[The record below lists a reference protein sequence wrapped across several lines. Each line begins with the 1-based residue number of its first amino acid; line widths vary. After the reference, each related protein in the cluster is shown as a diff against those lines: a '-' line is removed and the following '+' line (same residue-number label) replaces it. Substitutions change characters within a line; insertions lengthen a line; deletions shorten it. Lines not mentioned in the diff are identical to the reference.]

1 MPRGE
6 TPLRAGDTAGHLR
19 ARRQPLQARA
29 RRRVELILAATAEL
43 LTELGADALGTG
55 AIAER
60 AGIPIGSV
68 YHYFPSKEAILAELA
83 DRKFR
88 AVDAAFA
95 DHLGHELAR
104 LPWRRALERAL
115 DASVAAFRGD
125 PAYVAVWR
133 AMRASSTF
141 RSVALAS
148 DERFARAL
156 AALPV
161 VSNVP
166 PARARVALRAAIRL
180 ANSFLDWI
188 LETPDRREAAG
199 IAREMKRALVAY
211 LAADLDAAARG
222 ARRAPVRRRRRASAG
237 A

>member
-1 MPRGE
+1 MPRGD
-6 TPLRAGDTAGHLR
+6 TQIGAGQAAGHLLP
-19 ARRQPLQARA
+19 RRQPLQARA
-29 RRRVELILAATAEL
+29 RQRVEEILAAAAEL
-43 LTELGADALGTG
+43 LTERGADALSTA

-68 YHYFPSKEAILAELA
+68 YHYFPSKEAVLAELA
-83 DRKFR
+83 ERKFR

-95 DHLGHELAR
+95 DHLAEELAR
-104 LPWRRALERAL
+104 LPWQRALERAL
-115 DASVAAFRGD
+115 DASVAAFRSD

-133 AMRASSTF
+133 AMRASATF
-141 RSVALAS
+141 RSVALAA
-148 DERFARAL
+148 DERFASAL

-188 LETPDRREAAG
+188 LETSDPREAAA

-211 LAADLDAAARG
+211 LAPDLDAAARG
-222 ARRAPVRRRRRASAG
+222 ARPAAARRKRART
-237 A
+237 